1 MSKYKEA
8 MGSLTAAQK
17 PAFGAPA
24 YSRFVNRPVGRR
36 IAAAA
41 YSLGLTPNQVTGV
54 SAALSAVAILVIAL
68 GPISVGTGVIAAIL
82 YALGYAF
89 DSADGQLARLTKT
102 GGPAGEWLDHVVD
115 MAKTVLF
122 HGAILFSLIL
132 HRAAVPDWLFAI
144 IIGYTTVS
152 VVAFFA
158 WLLVDLLQRSSGTPT
173 TAEVRASSGRAPLL
187 RSLLRLPSDYGVLCW
202 VMVLWG
208 LWLFWPVYVLL
219 FLANFAILLAALPVW
234 FRQAQRITK

>member
-1 MSKYKEA
+1 MSKYQEA
-8 MGSLTAAQK
+8 MGALTAAQK

-24 YSRFVNRPVGRR
+24 YSRFINRPVGRR
-36 IAAAA
+36 IAAMA
-41 YSLGLTPNQVTGV
+41 YSLSLTPNQVTGI
-54 SAALSAVAILVIAL
+54 SAALSAIAILVIAL
-68 GPISVGTGVIAAIL
+68 GPIAFGTGVIAAIL

-122 HGAILFSLIL
+122 HGAILFSLVI
-132 HRAAVPDWLFAI
+132 HHAAVPDWLFAI

-158 WLLVDLLQRSSGTPT
+158 WLLVDLLQRSAGAAT
-173 TAEVRASSGRAPLL
+173 TAEARASGHAPLL
-187 RSLLRLPSDYGVLCW
+187 RSLLRLPSDYGLLCW

-219 FLANFAILLAALPVW
+219 FLANLAILLAALPVW
-234 FRQAQRITK
+234 FRQAQQIAK